1 MGMEMKMK
9 IMTVIGTRPEIIRL
23 SEIIK
28 RLNID
33 FENVLVHTGQ
43 NYSHELND
51 VFFEDLMLPKPKY
64 YLDSARETP
73 VETIGSILMKIE
85 PILKLEKPDA
95 FLVLGDTNSCLSA
108 IAAKRHKIPVFHLEA
123 GNRCF
128 DQRVPEEI
136 NRKIIDHL
144 ADVNLTYSEL
154 SRDYLIREGLHPD
167 FVIKTGSPMREVLFA
182 NENKWKSSA
191 ILQKLGLSQDGFV
204 LASFHREENVDA
216 VESLIEIVSSIKE
229 LSVQLN
235 VPVVISAHPRTLNQ
249 LAKENIVF
257 DENFIISKPF
267 SFNDY
272 INLQLN
278 ALIVLSDSGTI
289 TEESSILGFTAVNLR
304 TTQERP
310 EGMEESVVIL
320 SGRGKQNILNA
331 INLALSHK
339 RAKVKINQVQDYSDS
354 NVSVKVSRIIQSY
367 VPYVNEYVWHK

>member
-1 MGMEMKMK
+1 MKMK